1 MVFLYNSF
9 DINAK
14 VGMFFLQTT
23 CHGSSVLL
31 HDNITYIAL
40 KSSRVVYFILFTFPE
55 VANVVS
61 ERQKIG
67 IIQNYSSS

>member
-9 DINAK
+9 DINAN
-14 VGMFFLQTT
+14 VGMFFFTDNLSWLK
-23 CHGSSVLL
+23 CSL

-40 KSSRVVYFILFTFPE
+40 KSIRVVYFILFTFPE